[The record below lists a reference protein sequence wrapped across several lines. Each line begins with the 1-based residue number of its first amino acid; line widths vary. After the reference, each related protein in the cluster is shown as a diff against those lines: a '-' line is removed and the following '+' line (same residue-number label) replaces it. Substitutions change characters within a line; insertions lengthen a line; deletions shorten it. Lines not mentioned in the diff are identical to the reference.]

1 MKITYNI
8 YDENGYINIPWIAA
22 RPTWLKV
29 IIGARQVGKTY
40 GTLKYHLDNNKP
52 FILLRRTTEE
62 LDFISSSAELD
73 PFLPFVPE
81 YRTRIIKQ
89 AKSCMIKDYD
99 EAGKTIPESFR
110 GMALS
115 LPQISHIRGFNG
127 SLYDSIVFD
136 EFIPEKGV
144 IVRKTEGDS
153 LLNAYTTINGNRE
166 LQGLPPCTLWLLAN
180 TNNINSA
187 ILEALN
193 LSNDIIRMRSRGLEY
208 TEKNGVSI
216 FQGTSARI
224 TEQRRQTALAQQIN
238 PDSDFARMAYA
249 NEWSYDKSPLVKP
262 RSLKGMT
269 PVCSYAGYMYIW
281 EDQAGIYVCS
291 AKHDAAPYKD
301 DGFSTAQFTSDYAW
315 LEPYYAGALI
325 TFSDELIL
333 ARFKQLFNIDY

>member
-1 MKITYNI
+1 MKITYKI
-8 YDENGYINIPWIAA
+8 YDENGYINVPWIAA

-40 GTLKYHLDNNKP
+40 GTLKYHLDNHKP

-62 LDFISSSAELD
+62 LEFISSSAELD
-73 PFLPFVPE
+73 PFLPFAPE

-99 EAGKTIPESFR
+99 EAGKIIPESFR

-115 LPQISHIRGFNG
+115 LPQIAHIRGFNG

-144 IVRKTEGDS
+144 IVRKTEGES

-193 LSNDIIRMRSRGLEY
+193 LSTTVIRMRTKGLEY
-208 TEKNGVSI
+208 MEYNGVSI
-216 FQGTSARI
+216 FQGMSARI
-224 TEQRRQTALAQQIN
+224 TEQRKNTAIAKQIN
-238 PDSDFARMAYA
+238 PDSEFSRMAYS
-249 NEWSYDKSPLVKP
+249 NEWSYDTSPLVKP

-269 PVCSYAGYMYIW
+269 PLCSYAGYLYAW
-281 EDQAGIYVCS
+281 EDQACIYICG

-301 DGFSTAQFTSDYAW
+301 DGFSTAQFTSDYSW
-315 LEPYYAGALI
+315 FEPYYAGALI

>member
-8 YDENGYINIPWIAA
+8 YDENGYINVPWIAS

-62 LDFISSSAELD
+62 LDFISSSPELD
-73 PFLPFVPE
+73 PFLPFLPE
-81 YRTRIIKQ
+81 YRTRIVKQ

-99 EAGKTIPESFR
+99 TAGKIIPESFR

-115 LPQISHIRGFNG
+115 LPQIAHIRGFNG

-136 EFIPEKGV
+136 EAIPEKGV
-144 IVRKTEGDS
+144 IVRKTEGES
-153 LLNAYTTINGNRE
+153 LLNGYTTINGNRE
-166 LQGLPPCTLWLLAN
+166 LQGLPPTTLWLLAN
-180 TNNINSA
+180 TNNINSS
-187 ILEALN
+187 ILESLN
-193 LSNDIIRMRSRGLEY
+193 LSTTIIRMRTKGLEY
-208 TEKNGVSI
+208 MEYNGVSI
-216 FQGTSARI
+216 FQGMSTRI
-224 TEQRRQTALAQQIN
+224 TEQRKNTALAKQIN
-238 PDSDFARMAYA
+238 PDSAFARMAYS
-249 NEWSYDKSPLVKP
+249 NEWSYDTSPLVKP

-269 PVCSYAGYMYIW
+269 PLCSYAGYLYIW
-281 EDQAGIYVCS
+281 EDQAGIYICS